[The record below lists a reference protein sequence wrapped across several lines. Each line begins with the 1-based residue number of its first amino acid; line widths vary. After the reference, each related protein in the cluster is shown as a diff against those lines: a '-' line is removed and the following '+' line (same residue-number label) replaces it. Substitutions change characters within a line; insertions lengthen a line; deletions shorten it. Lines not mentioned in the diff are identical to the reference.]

1 MNDPG
6 LAVLPVPEYSYDIPR
21 FILELVLW
29 AFNTFITYSDE
40 KEFLCY
46 KVMFCVQS
54 LKELYY
60 PASMLNARGEN
71 YAQQD
76 PLKFT
81 KQIFLDLSKDFQQ
94 ALFLWKLFF

>member
-1 MNDPG
+1 
-6 LAVLPVPEYSYDIPR
+6 
-21 FILELVLW
+21 
-29 AFNTFITYSDE
+29 
-40 KEFLCY
+40 
-46 KVMFCVQS
+46 MFGVQS

-94 ALFLWKLFF
+94 ALFL